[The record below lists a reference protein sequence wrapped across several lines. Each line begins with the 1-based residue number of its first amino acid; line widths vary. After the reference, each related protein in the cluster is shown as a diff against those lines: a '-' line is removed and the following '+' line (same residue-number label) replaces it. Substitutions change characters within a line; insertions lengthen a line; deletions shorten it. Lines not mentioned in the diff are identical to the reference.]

1 MKAAVIFD
9 VHLWNHKRFG
19 GPLIRGINRRGV
31 LTLQTLRAAI
41 KSANIERA
49 QLIVAGD
56 LVDEAGPIQPQ
67 FAAAI
72 RTELLQANNGVFLVL
87 GNHDLNSVDD
97 DSLRV
102 YEHSTIRVVD
112 EITRIGD
119 CDLVPFCA
127 DFTDPR
133 VDAPVV
139 VAHFGVFD
147 DQFPGFMKKSAD
159 AWHVARLFAFMRERG
174 IRCAAL
180 GDWHSRY
187 VWSLPDSVLST
198 ALPSGEQHRSVG
210 RPKADQGGWGRVCG
224 PTDLQQSDIF
234 SYRLSCGDS
243 LIMQGGSLNPTGF
256 DNKGLHGYGTL
267 AIVDTGDQSLSWR
280 ELPGPRFATVH
291 DSEEQAALIT
301 EAGQLGHSLFLRR
314 YFEGARP
321 EKPASVEGFEALP
334 IALQQKAKMVLGI
347 DSISATG
354 RFESLVS
361 EWLESIRATHGDA
374 APHER
379 LLRKYL

>member
-1 MKAAVIFD
+1 MKFAVVFD
-9 VHLWNHKRFG
+9 VHLWSFKRFG
-19 GPLIRGINRRGV
+19 GPLLRGINRRGA
-31 LTLQTLRAAI
+31 LTLLTLRRAVDG
-41 KSANIERA
+41 ANEA
-49 QLIVAGD
+49 EAPLIVAGD
-56 LVDEAGPIQPQ
+56 LLDEAGPIAPQ

-72 RTELLQANNGVFLVL
+72 RAELLRANNGVHLVL
-87 GNHDLNSVDD
+87 GNHDQTAVDD

-127 DFTDPR
+127 DITDPR

-147 DQFPGFMKKSAD
+147 DSFPGFMKKSAD

-187 VWSLPDSVLST
+187 VWSLPDSVPST

-210 RPKADQGGWGRVCG
+210 RPKADQGGWGRVCS
-224 PTDLQQSDIF
+224 PTDEQQFAVYSF
-234 SYRLSCGDS
+234 GADS
-243 LIMQGGSLNPTGF
+243 LVMQGGSLNPTGF

-267 AIVDTGDQSLSWR
+267 AIVDTANQSLSWQ
-280 ELPGPRFATVH
+280 ELSSPRFATVH
-291 DSEEQAALIT
+291 DSEEQAALIA
-301 EAGQLGHSLFLRR
+301 EAEQLGHSLFLRR

-321 EKPASVEGFEALP
+321 EKPAGVEAFEALP
-334 IALQQKAKMVLGI
+334 VALQQKAKMVLGI
-347 DSISATG
+347 DSVSATG

-361 EWLESIRATHGDA
+361 EWLDSIRATHGDA
-374 APHER
+374 VLHER
-379 LLRKYL
+379 LLKRYI

>member
-1 MKAAVIFD
+1 MAKMAIIFD
-9 VHLWNHKRFG
+9 VHLWNFKRHG
-19 GPLIRGINRRGV
+19 GMLIRGINRRGS
-31 LTLQTLRAAI
+31 LTLQALCKAI
-41 KSANIERA
+41 DGANVEEA
-49 QLIVAGD
+49 PLIVAGD
-56 LVDEAGPIQPQ
+56 LIDEAGPINPQ

-72 RTELLQANNGVFLVL
+72 RTELLRANNGVYLVL
-87 GNHDLNSVDD
+87 GNHDQTSTDD
-97 DSLRV
+97 NSLRV

-112 EITRIGD
+112 EITRID
-119 CDLVPFCA
+119 SCDLVPFCA
-127 DFTDPR
+127 DIMNPK

-139 VAHFGVFD
+139 IAHFGVFD
-147 DQFPGFMKKSAD
+147 DQFPGFMKKSHE
-159 AWHVARLFAFMRERG
+159 AWHVARLFAFMRQRG
-174 IRCAAL
+174 IRCCCL
-180 GDWHSRY
+180 GDWHQRY
-187 VWSLPDSVLST
+187 LWSLQDSVPST
-198 ALPSGEQHRSVG
+198 GLPTGAQHRSTG
-210 RPKADQGGWGRVCG
+210 RPKADQGGWQRIID
-224 PTDLQQSDIF
+224 PTDSQQTDIHSF
-234 SYRLSCGDS
+234 LSES
-243 LIMQGGSLNPTGF
+243 LIMQGGALSATGW